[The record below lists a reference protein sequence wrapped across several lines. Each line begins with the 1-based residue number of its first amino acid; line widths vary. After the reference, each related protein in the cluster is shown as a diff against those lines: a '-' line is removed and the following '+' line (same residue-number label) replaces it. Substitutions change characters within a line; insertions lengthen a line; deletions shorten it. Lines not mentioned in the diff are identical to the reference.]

1 MMCVKKILRTIYQTP
16 DWNGSQNSTL
26 NLTLTAR
33 RRTAPH
39 PWPIRLSRLARHRPE
54 FLQSAA
60 ASGLGRKPINGIG
73 VACEI

>member
-33 RRTAPH
+33 RRTAPRRI
-39 PWPIRLSRLARHRPE
+39 PG
-54 FLQSAA
+54 QSA
-60 ASGLGRKPINGIG
+60 
-73 VACEI
+73 